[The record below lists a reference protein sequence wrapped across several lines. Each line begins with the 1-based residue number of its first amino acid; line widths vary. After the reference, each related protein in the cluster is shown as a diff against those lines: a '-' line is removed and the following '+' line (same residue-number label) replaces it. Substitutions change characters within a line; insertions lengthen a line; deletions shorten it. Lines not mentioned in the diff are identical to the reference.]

1 MTHGAVL
8 LRDPRDEDLETLHR
22 LDQLCFEPGIA
33 YTRAQIRRFL
43 RLATA
48 RGVVAEV
55 GGEIA
60 GFAIGYRSRRGVA
73 HVLTLDV
80 HPEFRRRRLG
90 HALLR
95 AVLSRL
101 AEDGATETRLEVDVR
116 NAGAIAFYERLGFRP
131 LRRLEDYYAEG
142 RAALE
147 MGLRGD
153 SLPDVP

>member
-1 MTHGAVL
+1 MTRGSVL
-8 LRDPRDEDLETLHR
+8 LRDLRDEDLEALYR

-33 YTRAQIRRFL
+33 YTRPQIRRFL

-48 RGVVAEV
+48 RGAVAEV

-60 GFAIGYRSRRGVA
+60 GFAIGYRSGRGVA

-80 HPEFRRRRLG
+80 HPDFRRRRLG
-90 HALLR
+90 HALMR

-131 LRRLEDYYAEG
+131 LRRLEDYYAAG
-142 RAALE
+142 RPALE
-147 MGLRGD
+147 MALSGTAVLAE
-153 SLPDVP
+153 

>member
-1 MTHGAVL
+1 VSGGHVL
-8 LRDPRDEDLETLHR
+8 LRDSREEDLEALYR

-48 RGVVAEV
+48 RAVVAEV
-55 GGEIA
+55 AGEIA
-60 GFAIGYRSRRGVA
+60 GFAIGYRAQRGVA

-80 HPEFRRRRLG
+80 HPAFRRRRLG
-90 HALLR
+90 RELMR

-101 AEDGATETRLEVDVR
+101 AEDGARETRLEVDVR

-131 LRRLEDYYAEG
+131 LRRLEDYYAAG
-142 RAALE
+142 RPALE
-147 MGLRGD
+147 MGLP
-153 SLPDVP
+153 STQVP

>member
-1 MTHGAVL
+1 MRHDTVL
-8 LRDPRDEDLETLHR
+8 LRDPRDEDLEALYR

-33 YTRAQIRRFL
+33 YTRGQIRRFL

-80 HPEFRRRRLG
+80 HPDFRRRRLG
-90 HALLR
+90 HALMR
-95 AVLSRL
+95 GVLSRM
-101 AEDGATETRLEVDVR
+101 AADGATETRLEVDVR
-116 NAGAIAFYERLGFRP
+116 NAGAIAFYERLGFQP
-131 LRRLEDYYAEG
+131 LRRLEDYYAAG
-142 RAALE
+142 RPALE
-147 MGLRGD
+147 MR
-153 SLPDVP
+153 LPTTLVP

>member
-1 MTHGAVL
+1 MTRGAVL
-8 LRDPRDEDLETLHR
+8 LRDPRGRDLEALYL

-33 YTRAQIRRFL
+33 YTRPQIRRFL
-43 RLATA
+43 HLPTA

-55 GGEIA
+55 GGELA

-80 HPEFRRRRLG
+80 HPDFRRRRLG
-90 HALLR
+90 HALMR

-131 LRRLEDYYAEG
+131 LRRLEDYYAAG
-142 RAALE
+142 RPALE
-147 MGLRGD
+147 MALSGTA
-153 SLPDVP
+153 VPAE